1 MSTPAERVKAS
12 GNEYFK
18 KGKIDAAIEAYSECI
33 ALDPTNAVYR
43 TNRALCHRNKG
54 DSLAVI
60 ADCNEAIRL
69 DGLAVKPHYLLGSA
83 LVEQRRYAEGLPL
96 LRRALDLCKERTVS
110 YKDDILRALL
120 LARKREWEAEKVE
133 RDGAL
138 SLTER
143 LVPELLEHH
152 YHDPSTGAG
161 VDACVAEALAL
172 LRRREVPAPVP
183 DRYCC
188 QISMEVMLDP
198 LTTPSGI
205 TYERASLR
213 EHLQKVGAF
222 DPVTRAPLRLEQAV
236 PNIALRETIREDLDE
251 HPWAYES
258 NL

>member
-1 MSTPAERVKAS
+1 MDDIKESVRVAATKTAQSLSRVSIKMCDSGTGSKSGEAAVKAILPPLL
-12 GNEYFK
+12 E
-18 KGKIDAAIEAYSECI
+18 KGLTSTVTEVRAICLVTMMKVAKSAALLEATGEMESSQLGYISTRLGTDADVQEKLDSARMAASKSSRTMECVNYV
-33 ALDPTNAVYR
+33 LQYVDTEVLTQLVPR
-43 TNRALCHRNKG
+43 
-54 DSLAVI
+54 
-60 ADCNEAIRL
+60 
-69 DGLAVKPHYLLGSA
+69 
-83 LVEQRRYAEGLPL
+83 LVEE
-96 LRRALDLCKERTVS
+96 
-110 YKDDILRALL
+110 
-120 LARKREWEAEKVE
+120 
-133 RDGAL
+133 
-138 SLTER
+138 
-143 LVPELLEHH
+143 H

-172 LRRREVPAPVP
+172 LRRREVPAAVP

-236 PNIALRETIREDLDE
+236 PNIALRETIREYLDE

>member
-1 MSTPAERVKAS
+1 MEKAA
-12 GNEYFK
+12 FAK
-18 KGKIDAAIEAYSECI
+18 
-33 ALDPTNAVYR
+33 
-43 TNRALCHRNKG
+43 
-54 DSLAVI
+54 
-60 ADCNEAIRL
+60 
-69 DGLAVKPHYLLGSA
+69 
-83 LVEQRRYAEGLPL
+83 
-96 LRRALDLCKERTVS
+96 
-110 YKDDILRALL
+110 
-120 LARKREWEAEKVE
+120 EAEKVE

-138 SLTER
+138 SLTEELVPR
-143 LVPELLEHH
+143 LVEEH

-236 PNIALRETIREDLDE
+236 PNIALRETIREYLDE

-258 NL
+258 HL

>member
-1 MSTPAERVKAS
+1 M
-12 GNEYFK
+12 
-18 KGKIDAAIEAYSECI
+18 
-33 ALDPTNAVYR
+33 
-43 TNRALCHRNKG
+43 
-54 DSLAVI
+54 
-60 ADCNEAIRL
+60 
-69 DGLAVKPHYLLGSA
+69 
-83 LVEQRRYAEGLPL
+83 
-96 LRRALDLCKERTVS
+96 
-110 YKDDILRALL
+110 
-120 LARKREWEAEKVE
+120 
-133 RDGAL
+133 
-138 SLTER
+138 
-143 LVPELLEHH
+143 PELLEHH

-236 PNIALRETIREDLDE
+236 PNIALRETIREYLDE